1 MYFENNEKFDA
12 RRGDKMNK
20 LHLHNIE
27 YEWNEETK
35 WTNDQGQTFSFASL
49 KKTITYK
56 GNKKYQNLTVKPEHI
71 DKFKGFLKDII
82 SGGSTQEKDEDD
94 IPY

>member
-1 MYFENNEKFDA
+1 MI
-12 RRGDKMNK
+12 R
-20 LHLHNIE
+20 LHLDQIE
-27 YEWNEETK
+27 YEWNEEAE

-49 KKTITYK
+49 KKTTTYK

-71 DKFKGFLKDII
+71 GKFKTFLKDII
-82 SGGSTQEKDEDD
+82 SGKAYQDGGSTQEKDEDD